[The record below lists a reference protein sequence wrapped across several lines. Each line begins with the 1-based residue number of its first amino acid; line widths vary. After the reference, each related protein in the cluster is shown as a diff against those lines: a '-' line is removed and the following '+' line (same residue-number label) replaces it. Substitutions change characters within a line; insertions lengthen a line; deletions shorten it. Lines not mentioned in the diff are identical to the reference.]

1 MGKKTPHK
9 WRKYRSL
16 PWLVCRCCGLVWLN
30 NDVSRRAAK
39 AGCEK
44 E

>member
-1 MGKKTPHK
+1 MKTPHK
-9 WRKYRSL
+9 WRKYRAI

-30 NDVSRRAAK
+30 NRVTRLAVR